1 MVGQLAALVWVLS
14 RFSLL
19 YYKMQQ
25 RQDRCC
31 HRENFETRERLKI
44 SSPAIEIFET
54 QVQLQIII
62 RSKEIMRPKVRLTFE
77 FTSLAYSE
85 LSLGIYSE
93 NLNNEQLFSLIL
105 V

>member
-1 MVGQLAALVWVLS
+1 MVGLAFYIIRCS
-14 RFSLL
+14 N
-19 YYKMQQ
+19 
-25 RQDRCC
+25 DR
-31 HRENFETRERLKI
+31 TDA
-44 SSPAIEIFET
+44 AIEKILKPENGSKFRLPVIKIFET
-54 QVQLQIII
+54 QVQLQVII